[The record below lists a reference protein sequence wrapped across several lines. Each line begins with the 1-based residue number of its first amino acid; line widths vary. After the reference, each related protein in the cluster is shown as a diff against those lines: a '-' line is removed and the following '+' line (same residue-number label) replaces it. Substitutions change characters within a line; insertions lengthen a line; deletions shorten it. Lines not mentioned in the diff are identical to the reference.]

1 MAAALCNHP
10 NELVT
15 IAHCLVKNGV
25 VELIMEA
32 LRSEHSCQAYVE
44 EILCLATNFGPTS
57 RTSACRDQLVAA
69 DVLGAISEVS
79 LKIYLLFLAS
89 TLILFS

>member
-10 NELVT
+10 NDLVT

-32 LRSEHSCQAYVE
+32 LRLESSCQEYLK

-69 DVLGAISEVS
+69 GVLGAICEVS
-79 LKIYLLFLAS
+79 LKFIRCFQQAH
-89 TLILFS
+89 